1 MSTRKLLP
9 FSVDAL
15 LSGTTGI
22 YCRSPIFM
30 KSMVIGYQIWGH
42 SLISYIQGVP
52 KKMSLFS
59 GFEFLTLGG
68 VFIRVKMVL

>member
-42 SLISYIQGVP
+42 SLISYTQGVP
-52 KKMSLFS
+52 KKMSLLS
-59 GFEFLTLGG
+59 GFEFLTLGW
-68 VFIRVKMVL
+68 VFLG